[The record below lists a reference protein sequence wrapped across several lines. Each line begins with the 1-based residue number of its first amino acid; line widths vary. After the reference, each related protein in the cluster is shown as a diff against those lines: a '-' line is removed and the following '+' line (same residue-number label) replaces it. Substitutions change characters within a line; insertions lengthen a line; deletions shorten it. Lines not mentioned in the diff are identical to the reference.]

1 MTEKANMA
9 LLLDVLFAWN
19 SHDVERMLAFLD
31 EKHVMESDTLPDPV
45 VGHDGFRR
53 YMELYFR
60 AFPDLHFELTQL
72 IPNGRFVAQRWT
84 LTGTHHG
91 DIMGIA
97 PTGRKTKTHGCN
109 VYDIKDSKI
118 MRTWSYWDTG
128 SLLHQLGVL
137 PRAEIDRR

>member
-19 SHDVERMLAFLD
+19 SHDVQRMLAFLD
-31 EKHVMESDTLPDPV
+31 DKHVMESDTLPDPV
-45 VGHDGFRR
+45 VGHEGYRQ
-53 YMELYFR
+53 YMELYFQ

-91 DIMGIA
+91 EIMGIP
-97 PTGRKTKTHGCN
+97 PTGRKTRTHGCN

-137 PRAEIDRR
+137 PRADNRS